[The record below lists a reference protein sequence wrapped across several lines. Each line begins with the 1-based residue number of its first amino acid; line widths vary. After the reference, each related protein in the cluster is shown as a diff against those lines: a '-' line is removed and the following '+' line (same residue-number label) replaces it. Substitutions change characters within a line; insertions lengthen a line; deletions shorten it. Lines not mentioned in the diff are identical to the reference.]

1 VFLINEQ
8 IRMFYLLLQQI
19 QTRYLLTIH
28 HHNRTMILLS
38 SSLITSS
45 TCIIMLYSAVQASA
59 FLGFPSSIA
68 SNNNFLTYQDSTL
81 GIKIDYPVGWIHELH
96 PGSLVTFLASL
107 ESDSNTYPA
116 GLGITVQHL
125 GSGNTSLNEVTKV
138 QIKNLTQSHPD
149 FKLTESTNSIL
160 AGNIAHKIVFSATD
174 NMKHERTA
182 MQIWT
187 LKGDNAYLIT
197 YKAEPGKYSKYLP
210 TIQKMIDSF
219 QTIK

>member
-1 VFLINEQ
+1 
-8 IRMFYLLLQQI
+8 MFHLLLQHV
-19 QTRYLLTIH
+19 QTRYLVTM
-28 HHNRTMILLS
+28 HHNHIMILVSLL
-38 SSLITSS
+38 LITGS
-45 TCIIMLYSAVQASA
+45 TYIIMLYSALQASS
-59 FLGFPSSIA
+59 FLELPSPTA
-68 SNNNFLTYQDSTL
+68 NNNNNNFLTYQDSTL

-96 PGSLVTFLASL
+96 HGSLVTFLASL

-125 GSGNTSLNEVTKV
+125 GSGNTSLSEVTKE

-149 FKLTESTNSIL
+149 FKLTESTDSIL
-160 AGNIAHKIVFSATD
+160 AGNIAHKIIFSATD
-174 NMKHERTA
+174 NMKHKRTA

-187 LKGDNAYLIT
+187 LKADNAYLIT

-219 QTIK
+219 QIIK

>member
-1 VFLINEQ
+1 
-8 IRMFYLLLQQI
+8 MFYLLLQQI

>member
-1 VFLINEQ
+1 MNKYKCFIYSCS
-8 IRMFYLLLQQI
+8 MFKLYLLA
-19 QTRYLLTIH
+19 IH
-28 HHNRTMILLS
+28 HNHTMILIS
-38 SSLITSS
+38 SILITGS
-45 TCIIMLYSAVQASA
+45 TSIIMLYSALQASA
-59 FLGFPSSIA
+59 FLGLPSPIA
-68 SNNNFLTYQDSTL
+68 DNSNFLTYQDSTL
-81 GIKIDYPVGWIHELH
+81 GIKIDYPLGWIHELH
-96 PGSLVTFLASL
+96 PGNLVTFLASL

-125 GSGNTSLNEVTKV
+125 GSGNTSLNEITKV

-160 AGNIAHKIVFSATD
+160 AGNTAHKIVFSATD
-174 NMKHERTA
+174 NMKHKRTA

-219 QTIK
+219 QIIN

>member
-1 VFLINEQ
+1 
-8 IRMFYLLLQQI
+8 MFYLLLQHV
-19 QTRYLLTIH
+19 QTRYVLTL
-28 HHNRTMILLS
+28 HHNHTMILLS

-45 TCIIMLYSAVQASA
+45 TCVIMLYSAVQASA
-59 FLGFPSSIA
+59 FLGFPSSTA
-68 SNNNFLTYQDSTL
+68 NNNNFLTYQDSAL

-107 ESDSNTYPA
+107 ESDSNTYQA

-187 LKGDNAYLIT
+187 LKGDKAYLIT

-219 QTIK
+219 QIIK

>member
-1 VFLINEQ
+1 MNKYECFTYCCS
-8 IRMFYLLLQQI
+8 MFKLV
-19 QTRYLLTIH
+19 R
-28 HHNRTMILLS
+28 HHNDTMILVSL
-38 SSLITSS
+38 SLITGS
-45 TCIIMLYSAVQASA
+45 TCVIMLYSVLQASA
-59 FLGFPSSIA
+59 FLGLPSPTA
-68 SNNNFLTYQDSTL
+68 NNNNFLTYQDSAL

-116 GLGITVQHL
+116 GLGITIKQL
-125 GSGNTSLNEVTKV
+125 GSRHTSLNEVTNV
-138 QIKNLTQSHPD
+138 QIKNLTQGHPD
-149 FKLTESTNSIL
+149 FRLIESTNSIL

-187 LKGDNAYLIT
+187 LKGNNAYLIT

-210 TIQKMIDSF
+210 TVQKMIESF
-219 QTIK
+219 QIIR

>member
-1 VFLINEQ
+1 MVLVS
-8 IRMFYLLLQQI
+8 LLL
-19 QTRYLLTIH
+19 
-28 HHNRTMILLS
+28 
-38 SSLITSS
+38 ITGS
-45 TCIIMLYSAVQASA
+45 TYIIMLYSALQASA
-59 FLGFPSSIA
+59 FLGLPSPSA
-68 SNNNFLTYQDSTL
+68 NNNNFLTYQDSTL

-107 ESDSNTYPA
+107 EIDSNTYPA

-197 YKAEPGKYSKYLP
+197 YKAEPGKYSKFLP

-219 QTIK
+219 QIIK

>member
-45 TCIIMLYSAVQASA
+45 TCVIMLYSAVQASA
-59 FLGFPSSIA
+59 FLGFPSSTA

-160 AGNIAHKIVFSATD
+160 AGNIAHS
-174 NMKHERTA
+174 
-182 MQIWT
+182 
-187 LKGDNAYLIT
+187 
-197 YKAEPGKYSKYLP
+197 
-210 TIQKMIDSF
+210 IQRNR
-219 QTIK
+219 

>member
-1 VFLINEQ
+1 
-8 IRMFYLLLQQI
+8 MFYLLLQQI

-45 TCIIMLYSAVQASA
+45 TCVIMLYSAVQVSA
-59 FLGFPSSIA
+59 FLGFPSSTA
-68 SNNNFLTYQDSTL
+68 NNNNFLTYQDSTL

>member
-1 VFLINEQ
+1 
-8 IRMFYLLLQQI
+8 MFYLFLQHV
-19 QTRYLLTIH
+19 QTRYLFTIH
-28 HHNRTMILLS
+28 HNHTTILVS
-38 SSLITSS
+38 SILITY
-45 TCIIMLYSAVQASA
+45 IIMSYSVLQASA
-59 FLGFPSSIA
+59 FLSLPSSIA
-68 SNNNFLTYQDSTL
+68 DNNFLTYRDSTL
-81 GIKIDYPVGWIHELH
+81 GIKIDYPLGWIHELH
-96 PGSLVTFLASL
+96 PGNLVTFLASL

-116 GLGITVQHL
+116 GVGITVQHL
-125 GSGNTSLNEVTKV
+125 ESRNTSLNEITKV
-138 QIKNLTQSHPD
+138 QIKNLTQSLPD

-174 NMKHERTA
+174 NMKHERAA

-219 QTIK
+219 QIIK

>member
-1 VFLINEQ
+1 
-8 IRMFYLLLQQI
+8 MFYLLLQHV
-19 QTRYLLTIH
+19 QTRYVLTL
-28 HHNRTMILLS
+28 HHNHTMILLS

-45 TCIIMLYSAVQASA
+45 TCVIMLYSAVQASA
-59 FLGFPSSIA
+59 FLGFPSSTA
-68 SNNNFLTYQDSTL
+68 NNNNFLTYQDSAL

-219 QTIK
+219 QIIK